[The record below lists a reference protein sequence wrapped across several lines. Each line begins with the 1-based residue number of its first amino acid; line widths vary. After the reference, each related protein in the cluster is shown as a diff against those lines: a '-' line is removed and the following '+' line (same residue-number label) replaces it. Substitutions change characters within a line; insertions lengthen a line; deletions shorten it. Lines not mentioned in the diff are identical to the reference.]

1 VKNEM
6 GILKDIFDL
15 MREIDVKNVL
25 NDYYKTKKYSSISK
39 RASEG
44 ILQFP
49 VLVTDSLDIETLQM
63 VTKALERN
71 YTTFVQVVL
80 SMDPIM
86 NLKNER
92 DIGEYLKKFH
102 QNTDTKVDGFDVHN
116 LGVDLGAFNESFTC
130 LVSDDERNVMITF
143 VHENMDRKLIKQNKE
158 LLKSVYDDIITECLN
173 NKYIPQA
180 NYTYRFKNGEL
191 NRIYNGPVKSILEA
205 KESKPVKK
213 KESKPVKIDDS
224 KELGSP
230 KMLTDND
237 VKKSNELI
245 PTTLNVKLKVINKDE
260 EDVGFINFII
270 GVKAVMHPIKSN
282 EMIENLVKGFKNSGK
297 FFNFI
302 RWTTGEISF
311 FKDLMLKIGEIK
323 DDVVSRSSG
332 TSHWWLTLKRRRKLA
347 HIKDIVGK
355 RQLLPNTTIVVS
367 ADEIEKIKAEYGID
381 LMNEKNIDKIMK
393 EYFLLGFVVVD
404 NSTQIVHFLFDGQY
418 SFQSVTF
425 RSLERENTNKSAE
438 FKEML
443 KLINK
448 I

>member
-1 VKNEM
+1 M

-205 KESKPVKK
+205 NESKAVKK